1 MKKRK
6 WTSEAKARIVL
17 SGLKGLSVAEICVAH
32 GISQSQYYRWRDE
45 FLSNAGKAFE
55 TQKTCQQQQRLER
68 ENEKLKTLVGELTIE
83 LKKTEGEWL

>member
-17 SGLKGLSVAEICVAH
+17 SGLKGLSVAEICNTH

-55 TQKTCQQQQRLER
+55 TQKTSQQQQRLER
-68 ENEKLKTLVGELTIE
+68 ENEKLKTLVGGLTIE